1 MSDSPTGDALV
12 RQALDAAEQAM
23 LSLRDQRDAAEK
35 KFIAIRAEN
44 DDLLEEAAHNAKQLR
59 AAQIRA
65 AAADPGV
72 YTFTA
77 GVWVGITAGVLCTSM
92 GLAVALFWSIWHS

>member
-65 AAADPGV
+65 SAADPGQ
-72 YTFTA
+72 YTFRLGLIIGGLA
-77 GVWVGITAGVLCTSM
+77 AMACVGIALC
-92 GLAVALFWSIWHS
+92 LAFGYSIL